1 MAIQAL
7 FLLVLA
13 GAVWAQGVPRPGGDL
28 SPNESPM
35 RGPDGKDRTQDLLK
49 ADLASN
55 LKDLGAIKRL
65 TEEIT
70 MELEK
75 HDRHVLSVG
84 ALKKLD
90 EVEKLT
96 KRIRGRMKRF

>member
-1 MAIQAL
+1 
-7 FLLVLA
+7 
-13 GAVWAQGVPRPGGDL
+13 
-28 SPNESPM
+28 M

-55 LKDLGAIKRL
+55 LKDLETIKRL
-65 TEEIT
+65 SEEIT
-70 MELEK
+70 MELKK

-90 EVEKLT
+90 EMEKLT

>member
-1 MAIQAL
+1 
-7 FLLVLA
+7 
-13 GAVWAQGVPRPGGDL
+13 
-28 SPNESPM
+28 M

-55 LKDLGAIKRL
+55 LKDLEAIKRL
-65 TEEIT
+65 TDEIT

-75 HDRHVLSVG
+75 LDRHVLSVG

-90 EVEKLT
+90 EIEKLT
-96 KRIRGRMKRF
+96 KRVRGRMKRF